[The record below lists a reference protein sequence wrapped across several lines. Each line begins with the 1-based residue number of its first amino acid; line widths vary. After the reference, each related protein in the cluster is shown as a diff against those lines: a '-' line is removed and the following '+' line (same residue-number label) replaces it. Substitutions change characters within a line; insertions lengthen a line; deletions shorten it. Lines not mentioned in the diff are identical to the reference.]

1 MKLNIL
7 ALIYTIVIGIA
18 IALVGSVLIQI
29 LASWAQEVDVVDW
42 LILPFKIAML
52 VLLSFFIAMF
62 LKPIKLYEVKE

>member
-62 LKPIKLYEVKE
+62 LKPIKLYER